1 MNNSKKD
8 INLME
13 AVRRHEQKLPP
24 MPADLNDRVMKKS
37 LTSLTPRPLQ
47 GEREPKRGMPPLSW
61 RGIGG
66 GLIAASII
74 IAFIL
79 WPDSP
84 AVVEQQPVVA
94 ASEMPSKAS
103 DYSEYSDY
111 SDYYDESKPSESSDY
126 SESPKPAEPIS
137 PKLESVL
144 AQAEQQPTETGAVK
158 LSTTADSLAYYLTRL
173 ENQMGDCRD
182 SICLAHLSELMRA
195 DERIKG
201 LVNKITHK
209 QVETACQEEY
219 LVDTTIHYIPL

>member
-8 INLME
+8 INLKE

-24 MPADLNDRVMKKS
+24 MPADLNDRVMRS
-37 LTSLTPRPLQ
+37 LPLTPSE
-47 GEREPKRGMPPLSW
+47 GRGTQSRFSSLSPW
-61 RGIGG
+61 KGRGVRLVGAIAACIVL
-66 GLIAASII
+66 LIA
-74 IAFIL
+74 FNYNNKVM
-79 WPDSP
+79 PD
-84 AVVEQQPVVA
+84 QQPVVA
-94 ASEMPSKAS
+94 EVVEQPASEEP
-103 DYSEYSDY
+103 ETSDY
-111 SDYYDESKPSESSDY
+111 SDYSDESKPSESSDY

-201 LVNKITHK
+201 LVNKIIHK